1 MCVHLCMCIYSNVH
15 FHLNF
20 VFSAAGKPFGRSLG
34 ISMVVC
40 LYTKANEK
48 CVIFILLGLQF

>member
-1 MCVHLCMCIYSNVH
+1 MCSFVYNCIYSHVH

-20 VFSAAGKPFGRSLG
+20 IFSAAGKPFGRSG

-40 LYTKANEK
+40 LSTEANGK
-48 CVIFILLGLQF
+48 CIIFMLMGLLF